1 MESENHKTINGE
13 GEEGAKDKAKKK
25 SAEKMVCNQEVIII

>member
-1 MESENHKTINGE
+1 MESDPKTINGE
-13 GEEGAKDKAKKK
+13 DEGAKDKAKKK